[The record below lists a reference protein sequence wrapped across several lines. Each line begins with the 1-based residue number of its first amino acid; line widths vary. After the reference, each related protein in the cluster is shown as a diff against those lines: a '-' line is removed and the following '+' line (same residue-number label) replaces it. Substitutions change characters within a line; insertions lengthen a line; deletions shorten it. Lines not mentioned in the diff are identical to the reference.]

1 MLLLKVQ
8 NIDSFTKNA
17 LILSSSLEAAAENTK
32 GETILTNYRRRAL
45 GQGLGQLSPGTEAL
59 LLW

>member
-1 MLLLKVQ
+1 MGDWDMLLLKVQ

-32 GETILTNYRRRAL
+32 
-45 GQGLGQLSPGTEAL
+45 
-59 LLW
+59 